1 MPYSNTN
8 TDVYTNTDM
17 YTNTGMYTNTDMY
30 TNTGMYT
37 NTLSVDDDELLLI
50 TCSGESGLV
59 YTVTET
65 ISLEGATFEDA
76 FNIFVGWNV
85 AELDSNCPLD

>member
-1 MPYSNTN
+1 MS
-8 TDVYTNTDM
+8 
-17 YTNTGMYTNTDMY
+17 YTNTDMY

-50 TCSGESGLV
+50 TCSGKSGIV

-65 ISLEGATFEDA
+65 VGLEGATFEEA
-76 FNIFVGWNV
+76 
-85 AELDSNCPLD
+85 

>member
-1 MPYSNTN
+1 MYAK
-8 TDVYTNTDM
+8 TDM
-17 YTNTGMYTNTDMY
+17 YTKTDMC
-30 TNTGMYT
+30 T

-50 TCSGESGLV
+50 TCSGKSGIV

-65 ISLEGATFEDA
+65 IGPEGATFEEA
-76 FNIFVGWNV
+76 FNIFLGWNA